1 MKLTPNFTL
10 QEMTISQ
17 TAERHG
23 IDNTPNS
30 EQIINLKR
38 VSTVLEVIRATIDR
52 PVMVSSGFRCLAL
65 NTAVRGSSTSKHMEG
80 LAVDFHVAGMTP
92 HDVIEAVKHV
102 VPYRTLIDEF
112 GRWVHLDIERGKILK
127 AHKKIN
133 GATHYDRIN

>member
-1 MKLTPNFTL
+1 MNLTPNFTL

-52 PVMVSSGFRCLAL
+52 PVMVSSGFRC
-65 NTAVRGSSTSKHMEG
+65 V
-80 LAVDFHVAGMTP
+80 
-92 HDVIEAVKHV
+92 
-102 VPYRTLIDEF
+102 
-112 GRWVHLDIERGKILK
+112 
-127 AHKKIN
+127 
-133 GATHYDRIN
+133 GAKYSR

>member
-38 VSTVLEVIRATIDR
+38 VCTVLEAVRATIEPTFD
-52 PVMVSSGFRCLAL
+52 G
-65 NTAVRGSSTSKHMEG
+65 
-80 LAVDFHVAGMTP
+80 
-92 HDVIEAVKHV
+92 
-102 VPYRTLIDEF
+102 
-112 GRWVHLDIERGKILK
+112 
-127 AHKKIN
+127 
-133 GATHYDRIN
+133 

>member
-23 IDNTPNS
+23 IVNSPNS

-38 VSTVLEVIRATIDR
+38 VSAVLEVIRATIDR
-52 PVMVSSGFRCLAL
+52 PVMVSSGFRCETL

-80 LAVDFHVAGMTP
+80 LAVDFHVDGMTP
-92 HDVIEAVKHV
+92 HEVIESVKHV
-102 VPYRTLIDEF
+102 IPYRTTVQLLPNITRFGVFMMTLI
-112 GRWVHLDIERGKILK
+112 VLLI
-127 AHKKIN
+127 
-133 GATHYDRIN
+133 